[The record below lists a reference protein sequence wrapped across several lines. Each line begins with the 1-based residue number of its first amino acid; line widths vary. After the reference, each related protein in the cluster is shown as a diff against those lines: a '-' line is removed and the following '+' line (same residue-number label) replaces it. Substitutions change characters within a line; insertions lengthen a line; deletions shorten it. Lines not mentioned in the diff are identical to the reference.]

1 MKVKME
7 MKTKSKKKGSLRRNA
22 MQAFAIPSQS
32 LAAWALSTLQVV
44 VGLGFF
50 LSIAAVVEW
59 IL

>member
-1 MKVKME
+1 MKTE
-7 MKTKSKKKGSLRRNA
+7 MKTKKKGSMRHNA

>member
-1 MKVKME
+1 MKAKMEVKM
-7 MKTKSKKKGSLRRNA
+7 KAKKKGSLRHNV

-44 VGLGFF
+44 VGLGVF

-59 IL
+59 IV

>member
-1 MKVKME
+1 MKAKTE
-7 MKTKSKKKGSLRRNA
+7 MKTKKKGSLRHNA